1 MAHEPHVFSKN
12 DQYYQGV
19 RTDLIELAPSING
32 AVFEIGC
39 AEGNTL
45 EYLRSK
51 FNCTVAGVDYCDSAV
66 NTAQAKGLN
75 VRKCDLNKEPLPFLE
90 TEFDYILVGDVLE
103 HLYDPWQILKDLS
116 LRLKDNGR
124 LLISIPNVKHYY
136 ILRDLILKDQ
146 WEYQESGLL
155 DITHVR
161 FFTLTSIKKLI
172 EESGLEIDNLKYS
185 FSSSPKMR
193 WLNKFL
199 FGKLDSYLA
208 FHILVC
214 AKKR

>member
-1 MAHEPHVFSKN
+1 MTQEPHVFSKN

-19 RTDLIELAPSING
+19 RTDLIELVPSING

-39 AEGNTL
+39 AEGKTL
-45 EYLRSK
+45 EYIRSK
-51 FNCTVAGVDYCDSAV
+51 FDCTVAGVDYCDSAV
-66 NTAQAKGLN
+66 STAQAKGLN
-75 VRKCDLNKEPLPFLE
+75 VCKCDLNIEPLPFSE

-103 HLYDPWQILKDLS
+103 HLYDPWRILKDLS
-116 LRLKDNGR
+116 LRLKNDGR

-155 DITHVR
+155 DISHVR
-161 FFTLTSIKKLI
+161 FFTLTSSQKLI
-172 EESGLEIDNLKYS
+172 EESGLEIDTLKYS
-185 FSSSPKMR
+185 MSASPKMR
-193 WLNKFL
+193 WLNKL
-199 FGKLDSYLA
+199 LSGKLDSYLA
-208 FHILVC
+208 FHFLIC